1 MEKIKSRL
9 DAFADGIMA
18 VIITIMV
25 LNIAPVL
32 HDSWANY
39 LVLGKHIGI
48 FLISFI
54 FVANIWYQHATVFA
68 EIETITYRIVI
79 FDLIFLAFLA
89 LMPLFTNMMTAN
101 TTRITVLAY
110 GGVQF
115 LVNMMFR
122 YLSRIIVHLQYDDKD
137 AMQKVYQKIYGNAN
151 LWLDALATWDL
162 VVAWFFP
169 KVALVF
175 YLAYPILTFFLNAQ
189 ARQEMY
195 DVETLPEEQQQ
206 DVASF
211 NTSEMKDFRKAQ
223 QAIMNAPGDAQ
234 SENHVDQPAINWQ
247 HWLDQSID
255 PKKRQRIMQR
265 YGRSTPE
272 QQAQLREWF
281 ADHHR
286 GERHS
291 QRDNRH

>member
-137 AMQKVYQKIYGNAN
+137 AMQKVYQKN
-151 LWLDALATWDL
+151 LWQCEL
-162 VVAWFFP
+162 VVGRFSHLGP
-169 KVALVF
+169 SCRLVLSKSRLGVLLGLPDF
-175 YLAYPILTFFLNAQ
+175 DFLFKCSSAPRNVRRGNLA
-189 ARQEMY
+189 
-195 DVETLPEEQQQ
+195 
-206 DVASF
+206 
-211 NTSEMKDFRKAQ
+211 
-223 QAIMNAPGDAQ
+223 
-234 SENHVDQPAINWQ
+234 
-247 HWLDQSID
+247 
-255 PKKRQRIMQR
+255 
-265 YGRSTPE
+265 
-272 QQAQLREWF
+272 
-281 ADHHR
+281 
-286 GERHS
+286 
-291 QRDNRH
+291 